1 MLSYEI
7 TSNPPI
13 SSLSPDDYI
22 SFRILK
28 KKMAHTNAQRRQKL
42 PVSSSD
48 TGADNRT
55 GSGIPCPI
63 PLAVLTINSIS
74 TVYRACVNGDTP
86 MVVFIVLV
94 YLAYLSLDYCFTEL
108 ERSPPI
114 DEGAQ
119 RKALKLFAWIFSTA
133 IGFGFAYQFSQLVG
147 AWMAVAFHA
156 IAAASSGGVFYTY
169 FYCDR
174 RDRGRRTGCRVETI
188 DVEFVFDGAKK
199 ARADATSPGDLSA
212 AAENV

>member
-1 MLSYEI
+1 
-7 TSNPPI
+7 
-13 SSLSPDDYI
+13 
-22 SFRILK
+22 
-28 KKMAHTNAQRRQKL
+28 MAHTNAQSRQKL

-48 TGADNRT
+48 TSADNRAGT
-55 GSGIPCPI
+55 GIPCPI

-74 TVYRACVNGDTP
+74 TVYRASVNGDTP

-94 YLAYLSLDYCFTEL
+94 YLAYLLLDYCFTEL
-108 ERSPPI
+108 ERSPPM
-114 DEGAQ
+114 DEGP
-119 RKALKLFAWIFSTA
+119 RREALKLVAWIFSTA
-133 IGFGFAYQFSQLVG
+133 IGFGFAYQFSQLVS

-169 FYCDR
+169 FCCDR
-174 RDRGRRTGCRVETI
+174 RGRGRRMWCRVEKI

-199 ARADATSPGDLSA
+199 ESADAKSAGDLSA